1 MIALTPVSLDDCEDL
16 LHFEQEN
23 RAFFESQVTARP
35 AGYHSPAGI
44 QAAVERALREAQEDL
59 GYQYLIRDAQSQLI
73 GRINLSH
80 VRRTHF
86 FSAELGYRIAQRAC
100 GQGHASAA
108 VRQMLDLA
116 FGPWA
121 CSGWKPT
128 RAPPTPPRCGCCSV
142 AASCSS
148 DTPAAAWSCR
158 ASGMTGSISSGTG
171 IRLRLLIQNQPA

>member
-1 MIALTPVSLDDCEDL
+1 MIALTPVSLDDREDL

-59 GYQYLIRDAQSQLI
+59 GYQYLIRDAQSRLI

-80 VRRTHF
+80 VRRAHF

-108 VRQMLDLA
+108 VRQVLDLA
-116 FGPWA
+116 FGPLGLQRLEA
-121 CSGWKPT
+121 HA
-128 RAPPTPPRCGCCSV
+128 RATNPASVRVLQRCGFVQFGRSRRSMELQGV
-142 AASCSS
+142 WH
-148 DTPAAAWSCR
+148 D
-158 ASGMTGSISSGTG
+158 
-171 IRLRLLIQNQPA
+171 RLYFERHREATS

>member
-59 GYQYLIRDAQSQLI
+59 GYQYLIRDAQSRLI

-121 CSGWKPT
+121 CAAGSP
-128 RAPPTPPRCGCCSV
+128 RARHQPRLG
-142 AASCSS
+142 AG
-148 DTPAAAWSCR
+148 AAAL
-158 ASGMTGSISSGTG
+158 
-171 IRLRLLIQNQPA
+171 RLRAVRTLPPQHGAAGRLA

>member
-1 MIALTPVSLDDCEDL
+1 MIALRPVSLDDREDL

-23 RAFFESQVTARP
+23 RAFFESHVTARP

-80 VRRTHF
+80 VRRAHF

-108 VRQMLDLA
+108 VRQVLDLA
-116 FGPWA
+116 FGPLGLQRLEA
-121 CSGWKPT
+121 HA
-128 RAPPTPPRCGCCSV
+128 RATNPASVRVLQRCGFVQFGHSRRSMELQGV
-142 AASCSS
+142 WH
-148 DTPAAAWSCR
+148 D
-158 ASGMTGSISSGTG
+158 
-171 IRLRLLIQNQPA
+171 RLYFERHREATS

>member
-59 GYQYLIRDAQSQLI
+59 GYQYLIRDGQSQLI

-100 GQGHASAA
+100 GQGYASAA

-116 FGPWA
+116 FGPLGLRRLEA
-121 CSGWKPT
+121 HARSTNPASV
-128 RAPPTPPRCGCCSV
+128 RVLQRCGFVQFGHSRRSMELQGV
-142 AASCSS
+142 WH
-148 DTPAAAWSCR
+148 D
-158 ASGMTGSISSGTG
+158 
-171 IRLRLLIQNQPA
+171 RLYFERHREATS